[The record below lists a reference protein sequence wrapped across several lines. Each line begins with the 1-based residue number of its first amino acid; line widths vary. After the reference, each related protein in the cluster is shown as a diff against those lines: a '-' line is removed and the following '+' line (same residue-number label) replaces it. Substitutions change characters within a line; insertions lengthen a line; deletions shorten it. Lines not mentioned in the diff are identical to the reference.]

1 MSCNIQN
8 CSKVIGILCKSC
20 EKRAVYCLEHGH
32 SHHIY
37 LNHEVIFLNKEL
49 AEKLNIEALYIA
61 QEIEIS
67 QITEDIYLIISE
79 LKKLLRDKIKEV
91 KSLDPYKQ
99 GERQIMN
106 SDLITEMLIKIK
118 IIPDFKKEIEFKQLR
133 IEELQ
138 NKLNEYPKNQLH
150 IPEMEKKIKE
160 LEEKIEEYTKMISK
174 IPDNDGKFTNI
185 EAKIEYCIKLNADIP
200 KLESRI
206 IDLEGGILDCSKNHS
221 GFITDIQKYK
231 KEIEELKDKL
241 GNFELL
247 RKFVNEYDEE
257 IRRSEERRKIEFI
270 RNESER
276 I

>member
-1 MSCNIQN
+1 
-8 CSKVIGILCKSC
+8 
-20 EKRAVYCLEHGH
+20 
-32 SHHIY
+32 
-37 LNHEVIFLNKEL
+37 
-49 AEKLNIEALYIA
+49 
-61 QEIEIS
+61 
-67 QITEDIYLIISE
+67 
-79 LKKLLRDKIKEV
+79 
-91 KSLDPYKQ
+91 
-99 GERQIMN
+99 
-106 SDLITEMLIKIK
+106 
-118 IIPDFKKEIEFKQLR
+118 
-133 IEELQ
+133 
-138 NKLNEYPKNQLH
+138 
-150 IPEMEKKIKE
+150 MEKKIKE